1 MISMLIICISLWLQL
16 GAGFQPSTSSP
27 RWSWS
32 GSNQRRL
39 STWPSGD
46 STPRCFLSNFLQKY
60 GCFQKKWY
68 PQIIHFNRV
77 FHYKPSI
84 LGYHCF
90 WKHPYLRFG
99 VKCGFFIGYLLISLE
114 GLACSFYRKCH
125 AKMTSLKD
133 VHEPH
138 SCFTGL
144 SPPKHS
150 RNHRRSCVGF
160 YGKMCCNTSG
170 GAKL

>member
-1 MISMLIICISLWLQL
+1 MIQL
-16 GAGFQPSTSSP
+16 SDVFCQIFSKNMGVSKK
-27 RWSWS
+27 S
-32 GSNQRRL
+32 GTHKS
-39 STWPSGD
+39 
-46 STPRCFLSNFLQKY
+46 
-60 GCFQKKWY
+60 
-68 PQIIHFNRV
+68 
-77 FHYKPSI
+77 SI
-84 LGYHCF
+84 LIGFSVINHQF
-90 WKHPYLRFG
+90 WGTIIFG
-99 VKCGFFIGYLLISLE
+99 NTHISVLESSVVFYWISLISLE

-150 RNHRRSCVGF
+150 CNHRRSCVGF